1 MTMKDIKN
9 EFANVTGF
17 SKVEASKLVDAMYT
31 LISDALIAG
40 ENIDIYGFGSLK
52 ANIVAEREMYNPLF
66 GHHVVPEHR
75 VLKFKCAPS
84 FKRRL
89 NGEE

>member
-9 EFANVTGF
+9 EFAAATGIT
-17 SKVEASKLVDAMYT
+17 KAEASKFVDAMYT
-31 LISDALIAG
+31 VISEALIDG

-52 ANIVAEREMYNPLF
+52 VNTVPEREADNPLF
-66 GHHVVPEHR
+66 GHRVIPEHR